1 MPGRGELIEYR
12 LQKAQEELK
21 NSRIALENGLYR
33 PAVSA
38 AYYAMF
44 HCARALLAKH
54 NLTSKSHSGL
64 ISVFSQHFVKTGV
77 VNIEVGRILTDAFN
91 LRIESDYEDFFYL
104 DYEEAK
110 ESVEDAEQFIK
121 SITEII
127 G

>member
-12 LQKAQEELK
+12 LQ
-21 NSRIALENGLYR
+21 
-33 PAVSA
+33 
-38 AYYAMF
+38 
-44 HCARALLAKH
+44 
-54 NLTSKSHSGL
+54 
-64 ISVFSQHFVKTGV
+64 V

-110 ESVEDAEQFIK
+110 ESVEDAEKFIK

-127 G
+127 V

>member
-1 MPGRGELIEYR
+1 MPGQDKLIEYH
-12 LQKAQEELK
+12 LQKMEEELK
-21 NSRIALENGLYR
+21 NSRIAFDNGLYR

-44 HCARALLAKH
+44 HCTRALLAKH

-64 ISVFSQHFVKTGV
+64 ISVFSQNFVKNGI
-77 VNIEVGRILTDAFN
+77 IEVEIGKILTDAFN

-110 ESVEDAEQFIK
+110 EIVENSALFVKRIMQ
-121 SITEII
+121 II
-127 G
+127 